1 MQLTGPGGGHLTYC
15 SNIHPGERW
24 PEVRAILDHAVPMV
38 RDAVASDQPFGVGL
52 RLSAAAAEALM
63 QPDARADLRALLA
76 ANSLY
81 VFTLNGFP
89 YGAFHGVGVKEN
101 VYRPDWRE
109 PARLAYTRCLAGLL
123 AELLPDNP
131 ELSGSISTV
140 PGAFKPRCAD
150 PSAAA
155 AIADNLLR
163 AAAHLVTLERE
174 SGRHIALAL
183 EPEPCCFLET
193 IAEAVAFF
201 EAYLFSRAAAER
213 LAALAG
219 LGVAE
224 AAVASRRHLG
234 LCLDTCHAA
243 VEFEDAAAAIAS
255 LRAAGIAIAKLQ
267 LSSALIVR
275 PVTGAAIEALRP
287 FADPVYLHQ
296 VVERSSAGLRRFI
309 DLPDAMAD
317 FLANPDGDDE
327 REWRIH
333 FHVPIFRRDLPPFA
347 STQAFLDDILALHRA
362 APISPHLEVETYTWS
377 MLPAAYRDD
386 DMTTAIA
393 RELAWVR
400 DRLAA

>member
-1 MQLTGPGGGHLTYC
+1 MRLTGPGGGHLTYC
-15 SNIHPGERW
+15 SNIHPGESW
-24 PEVRAILDHAVPMV
+24 PEVRAILDHAVPLV
-38 RDAVASDQPFGVGL
+38 RDAVAAGQPFGVGL

-63 QPDARADLRALLA
+63 EPDALADLRALMT
-76 ANSLY
+76 ANGFY

-89 YGAFHGVGVKEN
+89 YGAFHGVGVKEH

-109 PARLAYTRCLAGLL
+109 PARLAYTRHLADLL
-123 AELLPDNP
+123 AALLPDDP
-131 ELSGSISTV
+131 ELTGSISTV
-140 PGAFKPRCAD
+140 PGAYKPRCAHQA
-150 PSAAA
+150 AAA
-155 AIADNLLR
+155 AIAENLLR
-163 AAAHLVTLERE
+163 AAAHLAALERE
-174 SGRHIALAL
+174 SGRSIALAL

-193 IAEAVAFF
+193 IAETVAFF
-201 EAYLFSRAAAER
+201 EAHLFNRTACER

-219 LGVAE
+219 LSVADAE
-224 AAVASRRHLG
+224 AATRRHLG

-275 PVTGAAIEALRP
+275 PVCREAMDALQA

-296 VVERSSAGLRRFI
+296 VVERSPAGLRRFT
-309 DLPDAMAD
+309 DLPEAMAG
-317 FLANPDGDDE
+317 FIANPDGNEE

-333 FHVPIFRRDLPPFA
+333 FHVPIFRRDLPPFT
-347 STQAFLDDILALHRA
+347 STQAFLEDILALHRA

-377 MLPAAYRDD
+377 VLPTAYRGD
-386 DMTTAIA
+386 DMTAAIA